1 MKRLTALLLAGVMVF
16 CACGKGKNDYGEA
29 YTAARE
35 QKTYTAT
42 VSNEMTVESGGEV
55 NTYNETVR
63 YAQGNGILSAK
74 RTCDEGYYEYY
85 YKDGS
90 IFYVSAEVGN
100 YAWEAESA
108 EFYAEFCFEKPLEY
122 AFDGGEEKD
131 GALVYT
137 ATLNGADY
145 KDMLLGINPYFDDFS
160 ITEAD
165 LTRFVYTATVKD
177 GKLASYTYDFA
188 LNAKSG
194 EESAVITNVMTV
206 TYEATPDDVVMP
218 SGYESFVQSGGN
230 ILDISEEAFTQE
242 VMLIIVEALY
252 NSDGTRKDD
261 FDETY
266 AQFVDMYGEET
277 MSTFIGG
284 IEEFN
289 QSIGIGQ

>member
-1 MKRLTALLLAGVMVF
+1 MKRLTALLLAGVMVL
-16 CACGKGKNDYGEA
+16 CACGKGKNNYGEA

-42 VSNEMTVESGGEV
+42 VSNLLTVQSDGETE
-55 NTYNETVR
+55 TYTENVR

-74 RTCDEGYYEYY
+74 RTNDEGYYEYY

-90 IFYVSAEVGN
+90 IFYVSAEMGS
-100 YAWEAESA
+100 YCWEAESS
-108 EFYAEFCFEKPLEY
+108 EFYGEFCFEKPLEY
-122 AFDGGEEKD
+122 TFDGAEKKD
-131 GALVYT
+131 GEAVYT
-137 ATLNGADY
+137 AEPAGADY
-145 KDMLLGINPYFDDFS
+145 KDMLLAINPYFEDLG

-165 LTRFVYTATVKD
+165 ITRFVYTAVVKD
-177 GKLASYTYDFA
+177 GKLTSYTYDFTLETGA
-188 LNAKSG
+188 EG
-194 EESAVITNVMTV
+194 QSAVITNVMTV
-206 TYEATPDDVVMP
+206 TYEPTPDDVVMP
-218 SGYESFVQSGGN
+218 SGYESFIQSGGN

-252 NSDGTRKDD
+252 NADGTRKDD

-266 AQFVDMYGEET
+266 AEFVEMYGEET